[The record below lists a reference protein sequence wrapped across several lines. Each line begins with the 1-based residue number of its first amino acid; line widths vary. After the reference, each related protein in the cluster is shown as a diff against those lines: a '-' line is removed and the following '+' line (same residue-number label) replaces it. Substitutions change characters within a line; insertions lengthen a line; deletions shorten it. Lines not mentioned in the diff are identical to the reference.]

1 MNNIEQL
8 DLLIKQLKEDDSFR
22 KQEIKRFALLEGNF
36 NNQNVQSTFYEY
48 FGFVLLKSRLEK
60 LIKSKENMS
69 DVKSIFKS
77 QYEFSIRNI
86 KTNSTNWSDTV
97 SGSNSYHNKGI
108 KKNQS
113 PEYNQLQ
120 NDFYMEIAS

>member
-97 SGSNSYHNKGI
+97 SG
-108 KKNQS
+108 
-113 PEYNQLQ
+113 
-120 NDFYMEIAS
+120 